1 MSPRR
6 ELVNYLFT
14 KEASRGQEKNAFLV
28 NLLKPINR
36 SLKNEALISRI
47 APLGNKRLLSEA
59 GHFAGDFTLGGALGG
74 GAAKLLG
81 GVDPV
86 EAAALGS
93 IVTAP
98 IGQLFTQRR
107 ANKYLDMALKGSN
120 RLSKPQLQQLLSE
133 MNPVATG
140 VGAGGNLFELFGGEA
155 ARNRVRKTLQKMK

>member
-6 ELVNYLFT
+6 ELVDYLLT
-14 KEASRGQEKNAFLV
+14 KEASRGQEKTAFLV

-47 APLGNKRLLSEA
+47 APLGNRRILSEA

-81 GVDPV
+81 ANPIEG
-86 EAAALGS
+86 AALGS
-93 IVTAP
+93 IVTSP
-98 IGQLFTQRR
+98 IGQLFNQRR
-107 ANKYLDMALKGSN
+107 ANKYLDMALKGSKKLN
-120 RLSKPQLQQLLSE
+120 KPQLEQLLAE

-140 VGAGGNLFELFGGEA
+140 IGSGGNLFELFGGEA
-155 ARNRVRKTLQKMK
+155 ARNRVRKSLQAMK